1 MPTQH
6 SKHTEQHFNTVPLV
20 SSMEYD
26 MSHIA
31 NSYMDYIQ
39 INKKSCYEW
48 MNVEARNIY
57 QDIYLTFIFCM

>member
-1 MPTQH
+1 
-6 SKHTEQHFNTVPLV
+6 
-20 SSMEYD
+20 MEYD

-39 INKKSCYEW
+39 INKKSYYEW